1 MCSGSLPGTQN
12 NGQPLPRMRR
22 GRELLYHGGSA
33 SEGIAPLHEGPSTPH
48 LPLFP
53 WGLKNGS
60 GPWLILKEAQGKAS
74 LYSKRSGKE

>member
-33 SEGIAPLHEGPSTPH
+33 SEGIAPLLKGPFYTSSTT
-48 LPLFP
+48 LPL
-53 WGLKNGS
+53 GTEK
-60 GPWLILKEAQGKAS
+60 WLWS
-74 LYSKRSGKE
+74 LADP